1 MMERITISIGNR
13 ELPMAFDLR
22 AWVED
27 VEPKFGSLTSMTA
40 RLGGQDKPVTA
51 GVDLIVLT
59 INAGMRRDGSKEKL
73 TRDWVL
79 DNLKPGD
86 TAAAIRLAQLAVT
99 SSFAGEIKDDEDGDV
114 DEVLAEIEKKDAA
127 DA

>member
-1 MMERITISIGNR
+1 MERIMISMGGR

-27 VEPKFGSLTSMTA
+27 VEPRFGSLTAMTA
-40 RLGGQDKPVTA
+40 RLGSQDKPVTA

-59 INAGMRRDGSKEKL
+59 INAGLRREGEKEKIS
-73 TRDWVL
+73 REWVL
-79 DNLKPGD
+79 DNLEPRD
-86 TAAAIRLAQLAVT
+86 TAAAIRLAQMAVT
-99 SSFAGEIKDDEDGDV
+99 ASFANEVKDDEGDDV

>member
-1 MMERITISIGNR
+1 MEKITISLGGR

-27 VEPKFGSLTSMTA
+27 VEPKFGSLTAMTA

-51 GVDLIVLT
+51 GVELITLT
-59 INAGMRRDGSKEKL
+59 VNAGLRREGEKEKIS
-73 TRDWVL
+73 REWVL
-79 DNLKPGD
+79 DNLEPRD
-86 TAAAIRLAQLAVT
+86 TAPAIRMAQLAVT
-99 SSFAGEIKDDEDGDV
+99 SSFVGEIEDDDGEDV

>member
-1 MMERITISIGNR
+1 MNKITISLGGR

-27 VEPKFGSLTSMTA
+27 VEPKFGSLTAMTA
-40 RLGGQDKPVTA
+40 RLGSQDKPVTA

-59 INAGMRRDGSKEKL
+59 INAGLRREGEKEKIS
-73 TRDWVL
+73 REWVL
-79 DNLKPGD
+79 DNLEPRD
-86 TAAAIRLAQLAVT
+86 TAATIRLAQLAMT
-99 SSFAGEIKDDEDGDV
+99 DSFANDVKDDEDEDV